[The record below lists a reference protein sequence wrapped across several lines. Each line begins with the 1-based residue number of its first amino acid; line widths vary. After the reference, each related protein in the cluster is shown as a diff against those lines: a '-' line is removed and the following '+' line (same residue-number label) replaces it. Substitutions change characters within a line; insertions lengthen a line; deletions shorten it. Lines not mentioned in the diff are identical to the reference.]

1 MPPAEPESS
10 KHEGAIT
17 RVIIA
22 DDHAVVR
29 TGARCIIAGH
39 PSIVFV
45 AEAASPEQ
53 MMEAL
58 ALHAC
63 DVLIADFTMPGRQ
76 PDGVPMLAAVRR
88 KHPSLEVVLFTV
100 SANAR
105 LLELALA
112 SGVKGVVSKTA
123 AMDELLQAVLAV
135 ADGRSYIGESLRAEI
150 GTMVP
155 RKRKGH
161 ITQLSSRELDVLRL
175 LAANWTVSQIAAHTN
190 RSVATISRQKITAMK
205 KLGISTN
212 SELHVFLSSGAFML

>member
-1 MPPAEPESS
+1 MPPTEPESS
-10 KHEGAIT
+10 KHKGAIT

-22 DDHAVVR
+22 DDHPVVR
-29 TGARCIIAGH
+29 TGARRIIALD
-39 PSIVFV
+39 PSVIVV

-63 DVLIADFTMPGRQ
+63 DVLVADFTMPGRQ
-76 PDGVPMLAAVRR
+76 PDGVPMLTAVRR
-88 KHPSLEVVLFTV
+88 KYPSLGVVLFTV

-105 LLELALA
+105 LLELART
-112 SGVKGVVSKTA
+112 SGVRGVVSKTD
-123 AMDELLQAVLAV
+123 AMDELLQAVQAV
-135 ADGRSYIGESLRAEI
+135 ADGRPYIGRSLRAEV
-150 GTMVP
+150 GTIVP
-155 RKRKGH
+155 RKRKRH

-190 RSVATISRQKITAMK
+190 RTVATISRQKITAMS